1 MILFFQA
8 CCHLTYFGLVC
19 FRKDSVSQKFLL
31 KFFLATNMASWLKTS
46 IMSSKES
53 WQLVLSC
60 GVFLENRRI
69 NKQNNSPITSSILPK
84 SFEVVLRRLATHR
97 IIIRHRWEM
106 KSRVAKSLGSRA
118 GPYFFI
124 FGRRPAYF
132 ESQLPLSLVNSRTA
146 PETSP
151 YLPELS

>member
-1 MILFFQA
+1 LILFFQA

-106 KSRVAKSLGSRA
+106 KSRVAWQLSR
-118 GPYFFI
+118 PIFFHI
-124 FGRRPAYF
+124 RPATGIF
-132 ESQLPLSLVNSRTA
+132 RIKTA
-146 PETSP
+146 IVACKFAHSA
-151 YLPELS
+151 